1 MFRAL
6 WDTAFQVAGSP
17 FRWAVEKG
25 KEGAGRI
32 KNQMEARAAYA
43 GGNPGEGEPCSM
55 EVLADWAASWR
66 WRVYGTTPS
75 IEARVGG
82 ANLPAD
88 GGGAASIN

>member
-1 MFRAL
+1 MA
-6 WDTAFQVAGSP
+6 P

-25 KEGAGRI
+25 KEGASQI

-43 GGNPGEGEPCSM
+43 GVNHGGESPDNV

-66 WRVYGTTPS
+66 RRVYGMVLS
-75 IEARVGG
+75 VELSLEARPGTAQSRVVG

-88 GGGAASIN
+88 GGGPAANN